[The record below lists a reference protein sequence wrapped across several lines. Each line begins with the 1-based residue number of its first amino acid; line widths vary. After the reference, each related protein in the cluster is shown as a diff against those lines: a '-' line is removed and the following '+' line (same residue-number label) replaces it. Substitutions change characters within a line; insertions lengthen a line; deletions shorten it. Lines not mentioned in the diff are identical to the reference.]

1 MGRRRERREEHSILK
16 IAFDIGGVISKYPQQ
31 MREVIWSLKT
41 CGHETHVI
49 TDMHDKEDVLKQ
61 LKDNEF
67 EHYFDFVHCAD
78 YATHGEL
85 CKAVLL
91 RDIKIDMFY
100 DDFVGYTMWPPHFGP
115 APIRMLV
122 MPDGYRPYW
131 HPDWRCSG
139 GDFGRRVYKGE

>member
-1 MGRRRERREEHSILK
+1 LK
-16 IAFDIGGVISKYPQQ
+16 IAFDIGGVLSKYPAEF
-31 MREVIWSLKT
+31 RKLLADLDGNDDIELF
-41 CGHETHVI
+41 VI
-49 TDMHDKEDVLKQ
+49 TDMHDKDEVVKQ
-61 LKDNEF
+61 LNENLG
-67 EHYFDFVHCAD
+67 YFFSPKNVYCAD
-78 YATHGEL
+78 YEKHGEL

-91 RDIKIDMFY
+91 RDLKIDMFY

-131 HPDWRCSG
+131 HPDWKCSG